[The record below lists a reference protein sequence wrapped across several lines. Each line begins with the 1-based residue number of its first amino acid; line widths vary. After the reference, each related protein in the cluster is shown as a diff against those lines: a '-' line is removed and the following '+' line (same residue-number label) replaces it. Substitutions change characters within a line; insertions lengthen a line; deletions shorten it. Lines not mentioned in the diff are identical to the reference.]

1 MSICVAYNLY
11 KLMHVS
17 KHLHCYKLFAIM
29 KSIVYLV
36 SHEFVCAINL
46 ISENYL
52 KWPFRA
58 MNWLKSWTQ
67 FCQKPSAI
75 DCGTNGVYGGGAWGF
90 S

>member
-1 MSICVAYNLY
+1 
-11 KLMHVS
+11 MHAS
-17 KHLHCYKLFAIM
+17 KHLHCYKLFAIK

-46 ISENYL
+46 ISENCL
-52 KWPFRA
+52 KWPFRE

-67 FCQKPSAI
+67 FCQNQVLLIVAQMVYMEVVI
-75 DCGTNGVYGGGAWGF
+75 GVSVDLKIVLG